1 MLEGR
6 KNPKRHAEKN
16 TDIKEGVLMS
26 LKERL
31 MADLKDAMKN
41 KDKLRKDVITMV
53 RAAIKQKE
61 VDERVELD
69 DSDIL
74 DIISKQLKEKK
85 SSIDEFKKGN
95 REDLVKQTNDEIE
108 ILLKYL
114 PEQLSDEELKEII
127 KKVIDEN
134 EITSMKDIGKLMK
147 NVMPLIKGKADGK
160 QVNIIAK
167 ELLN

>member
-1 MLEGR
+1 
-6 KNPKRHAEKN
+6 
-16 TDIKEGVLMS
+16 MS

-69 DSDIL
+69 DADIEN
-74 DIISKQLKEKK
+74 IISKQLKEKK
-85 SSIDEFKKGN
+85 SSIEEFKKGN
-95 REDLVKQTNDEIE
+95 RQDLVDQTNAEIE

-114 PEQLSDEELKEII
+114 PEQLSDEELREII

>member
-6 KNPKRHAEKN
+6 KNPKRHVEKN
-16 TDIKEGVLMS
+16 TDTKEGVLMS

-69 DSDIL
+69 DSDIEN
-74 DIISKQLKEKK
+74 IISKQLKEKK
-85 SSIDEFKKGN
+85 ASIEEFKKGN
-95 REDLVKQTNDEIE
+95 RQDLVDQTNDEIE

-160 QVNIIAK
+160 QVNVIAK

>member
-1 MLEGR
+1 
-6 KNPKRHAEKN
+6 
-16 TDIKEGVLMS
+16 MS

-114 PEQLSDEELKEII
+114 PEQLSDEELKEFEQYII
-127 KKVIDEN
+127 EEDLLKAFTFVRAF
-134 EITSMKDIGKLMK
+134 LMLYYK
-147 NVMPLIKGKADGK
+147 FVKY
-160 QVNIIAK
+160 
-167 ELLN
+167 

>member
-1 MLEGR
+1 
-6 KNPKRHAEKN
+6 
-16 TDIKEGVLMS
+16 MS

-160 QVNIIAK
+160 QVNLIAK

>member
-1 MLEGR
+1 
-6 KNPKRHAEKN
+6 
-16 TDIKEGVLMS
+16 MS

-69 DSDIL
+69 DADIEN
-74 DIISKQLKEKK
+74 IISKQLKEKK
-85 SSIDEFKKGN
+85 SSIEEFKKGN
-95 REDLVKQTNDEIE
+95 RQDLVDQTNAEIE

-127 KKVIDEN
+127 KNVIDEN

>member
-1 MLEGR
+1 
-6 KNPKRHAEKN
+6 
-16 TDIKEGVLMS
+16 MS

-134 EITSMKDIGKLMK
+134 NITSMKDIGLLMK
-147 NVMPLIKGKADGK
+147 NVMPLVKGKADGK
-160 QVNIIAK
+160 QVNVIAK

>member
-1 MLEGR
+1 
-6 KNPKRHAEKN
+6 
-16 TDIKEGVLMS
+16 MS

-31 MADLKDAMKN
+31 MADLKEAMKN

-85 SSIDEFKKGN
+85 I
-95 REDLVKQTNDEIE
+95 
-108 ILLKYL
+108 
-114 PEQLSDEELKEII
+114 
-127 KKVIDEN
+127 
-134 EITSMKDIGKLMK
+134 
-147 NVMPLIKGKADGK
+147 
-160 QVNIIAK
+160 VNWWI
-167 ELLN
+167 

>member
-1 MLEGR
+1 
-6 KNPKRHAEKN
+6 
-16 TDIKEGVLMS
+16 MS

-95 REDLVKQTNDEIE
+95 RQDLVDQTNDEIE

-160 QVNIIAK
+160 QVNLIAK

>member
-1 MLEGR
+1 
-6 KNPKRHAEKN
+6 
-16 TDIKEGVLMS
+16 MS

-31 MADLKDAMKN
+31 MADLKEAMKS

-147 NVMPLIKGKADGK
+147 SVMPLIKGKADGK
-160 QVNIIAK
+160 QVNLIAK

>member
-1 MLEGR
+1 
-6 KNPKRHAEKN
+6 
-16 TDIKEGVLMS
+16 MS

-69 DSDIL
+69 DADIEN
-74 DIISKQLKEKK
+74 IISKQLKEKK
-85 SSIDEFKKGN
+85 SSIEEFKKGN
-95 REDLVKQTNDEIE
+95 RQDLVDQTNAEIE

-127 KKVIDEN
+127 KKVIDEK

-160 QVNIIAK
+160 QVNVIAK

>member
-1 MLEGR
+1 
-6 KNPKRHAEKN
+6 
-16 TDIKEGVLMS
+16 MS

-69 DSDIL
+69 DADIEN
-74 DIISKQLKEKK
+74 IISKQLKEKK
-85 SSIDEFKKGN
+85 SSIEEFKKGN
-95 REDLVKQTNDEIE
+95 RQDLVDQTNAEIE

-147 NVMPLIKGKADGK
+147 NVMTLIKGKADGK

>member
-1 MLEGR
+1 
-6 KNPKRHAEKN
+6 
-16 TDIKEGVLMS
+16 MS

-31 MADLKDAMKN
+31 MADLKEAMKS

-74 DIISKQLKEKK
+74 DIVSKQLKEKK

-160 QVNIIAK
+160 QVNLIAK
-167 ELLN
+167 EILN

>member
-1 MLEGR
+1 
-6 KNPKRHAEKN
+6 
-16 TDIKEGVLMS
+16 MS

-31 MADLKDAMKN
+31 MADLKEAMKN

-160 QVNIIAK
+160 QVNLIAK

>member
-1 MLEGR
+1 
-6 KNPKRHAEKN
+6 
-16 TDIKEGVLMS
+16 MS

-31 MADLKDAMKN
+31 MADLKEAMKS

-69 DSDIL
+69 DADIEN
-74 DIISKQLKEKK
+74 IISKQLKEKK
-85 SSIDEFKKGN
+85 SSIEEFKKGN
-95 REDLVKQTNDEIE
+95 RQDLVDQTNAEIE

-127 KKVIDEN
+127 KKVIDEK

-160 QVNIIAK
+160 QVNVIAK

>member
-1 MLEGR
+1 
-6 KNPKRHAEKN
+6 
-16 TDIKEGVLMS
+16 MS

-69 DSDIL
+69 DADIEN
-74 DIISKQLKEKK
+74 IISKQLKEKK
-85 SSIDEFKKGN
+85 SSIEEFKKGN
-95 REDLVKQTNDEIE
+95 RQDLVDQTNAEIE

-127 KKVIDEN
+127 KKIIDEN

>member
-1 MLEGR
+1 
-6 KNPKRHAEKN
+6 
-16 TDIKEGVLMS
+16 MS

-69 DSDIL
+69 DSDIEN
-74 DIISKQLKEKK
+74 IISKQLKEKK
-85 SSIDEFKKGN
+85 ASIEEFKKGN
-95 REDLVKQTNDEIE
+95 REDLVEKTNDEIE
-108 ILLKYL
+108 ILLEYL

>member
-1 MLEGR
+1 
-6 KNPKRHAEKN
+6 
-16 TDIKEGVLMS
+16 MS

-85 SSIDEFKKGN
+85 SSIEEFKKGN
-95 REDLVKQTNDEIE
+95 RQDLVDQTNAEIE

-134 EITSMKDIGKLMK
+134 NITSMKDIGLLMK
-147 NVMPLIKGKADGK
+147 NVMPLVKGKADGK
-160 QVNIIAK
+160 QVNVIAK

>member
-1 MLEGR
+1 
-6 KNPKRHAEKN
+6 
-16 TDIKEGVLMS
+16 MS

-114 PEQLSDEELKEII
+114 PEQLSGEELKEII

-160 QVNIIAK
+160 QVNLIAK

>member
-69 DSDIL
+69 DADIEN
-74 DIISKQLKEKK
+74 IISKQLKEKNRQLK
-85 SSIDEFKKGN
+85 NLRRAIDK
-95 REDLVKQTNDEIE
+95 T
-108 ILLKYL
+108 
-114 PEQLSDEELKEII
+114 
-127 KKVIDEN
+127 
-134 EITSMKDIGKLMK
+134 
-147 NVMPLIKGKADGK
+147 
-160 QVNIIAK
+160 
-167 ELLN
+167 

>member
-1 MLEGR
+1 
-6 KNPKRHAEKN
+6 
-16 TDIKEGVLMS
+16 MS

-31 MADLKDAMKN
+31 MADLKEAMKS

-69 DSDIL
+69 DSDIEN
-74 DIISKQLKEKK
+74 IISKQLKEKK
-85 SSIDEFKKGN
+85 ASIEEFKKGN
-95 REDLVKQTNDEIE
+95 RQDLVDQTNDEIE

-160 QVNIIAK
+160 QVNVIAK

>member
-1 MLEGR
+1 
-6 KNPKRHAEKN
+6 
-16 TDIKEGVLMS
+16 MS

-69 DSDIL
+69 DADIEN
-74 DIISKQLKEKK
+74 IISKQLKEKK
-85 SSIDEFKKGN
+85 SSIEEFKKGN
-95 REDLVKQTNDEIE
+95 RQDLVDQTNAEIE
-108 ILLKYL
+108 ILLNYL

>member
-1 MLEGR
+1 
-6 KNPKRHAEKN
+6 
-16 TDIKEGVLMS
+16 MS

-127 KKVIDEN
+127 KKVIDKN

-160 QVNIIAK
+160 QVNLIAK

>member
-1 MLEGR
+1 
-6 KNPKRHAEKN
+6 
-16 TDIKEGVLMS
+16 MS

-69 DSDIL
+69 DADIEN
-74 DIISKQLKEKK
+74 IISKQLKEKK
-85 SSIDEFKKGN
+85 SSIEEFKKGN
-95 REDLVKQTNDEIE
+95 RQDLVDQTKAEIE

>member
-1 MLEGR
+1 
-6 KNPKRHAEKN
+6 
-16 TDIKEGVLMS
+16 MS

-31 MADLKDAMKN
+31 MADLKEAMKS

-74 DIISKQLKEKK
+74 DIVSKQLKEKK

-160 QVNIIAK
+160 QVNLIAK

>member
-1 MLEGR
+1 
-6 KNPKRHAEKN
+6 
-16 TDIKEGVLMS
+16 MS

-69 DSDIL
+69 DSDIEN
-74 DIISKQLKEKK
+74 IIGKQLKEKK
-85 SSIDEFKKGN
+85 SSIEEFKKGN
-95 REDLVKQTNDEIE
+95 REDLVEYTNQEME
-108 ILLKYL
+108 ILLDYL

-127 KKVIDEN
+127 QKVIDEN

-160 QVNIIAK
+160 QVNVIAK

>member
-1 MLEGR
+1 
-6 KNPKRHAEKN
+6 
-16 TDIKEGVLMS
+16 MS

-31 MADLKDAMKN
+31 MADLKEAMKS

-69 DSDIL
+69 DADIEN
-74 DIISKQLKEKK
+74 IISKQLKEKK

-160 QVNIIAK
+160 QVNVIAK

>member
-1 MLEGR
+1 
-6 KNPKRHAEKN
+6 
-16 TDIKEGVLMS
+16 MS

-69 DSDIL
+69 DSDIEN
-74 DIISKQLKEKK
+74 IISKQLKEKK
-85 SSIDEFKKGN
+85 ASIEEFKKGN
-95 REDLVKQTNDEIE
+95 RQDLVDQTNDEIE

-160 QVNIIAK
+160 QVNVIAK

>member
-1 MLEGR
+1 
-6 KNPKRHAEKN
+6 
-16 TDIKEGVLMS
+16 MS

-31 MADLKDAMKN
+31 MADLKEAMKS

-160 QVNIIAK
+160 QVNLIAK

>member
-1 MLEGR
+1 
-6 KNPKRHAEKN
+6 
-16 TDIKEGVLMS
+16 MS

-69 DSDIL
+69 DADIEN
-74 DIISKQLKEKK
+74 IISKQLKEKK
-85 SSIDEFKKGN
+85 SSIEEFKKGN
-95 REDLVKQTNDEIE
+95 RQDLVDQTNAEIE

-127 KKVIDEN
+127 KKIIDEN
-134 EITSMKDIGKLMK
+134 EITSMRDIGKLMK

>member
-1 MLEGR
+1 
-6 KNPKRHAEKN
+6 
-16 TDIKEGVLMS
+16 MS

-31 MADLKDAMKN
+31 MADLKEAMKSKN
-41 KDKLRKDVITMV
+41 KLRKDVITMV

-61 VDERVELD
+61 VDERVELN
-69 DSDIL
+69 DSDIEN
-74 DIISKQLKEKK
+74 IISKQLKEKK
-85 SSIDEFKKGN
+85 SSIEEFKKGN

-108 ILLKYL
+108 ILLEYL

-147 NVMPLIKGKADGK
+147 IVMPLIKGKADGK
-160 QVNIIAK
+160 QVNVIAK